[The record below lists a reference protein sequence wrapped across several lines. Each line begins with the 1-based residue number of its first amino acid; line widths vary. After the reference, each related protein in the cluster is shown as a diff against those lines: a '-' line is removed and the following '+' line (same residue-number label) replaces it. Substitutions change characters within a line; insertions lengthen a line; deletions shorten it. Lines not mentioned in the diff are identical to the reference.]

1 MNIICSVF
9 GHNYSLLSRFGMQA
23 YCTKCGHTLVIRDP
37 FHLQI
42 GERRFID
49 QTLYEQ
55 TELGLQPVKQTEEKE

>member
-55 TELGLQPVKQTEEKE
+55 TELELQPLKLEEEKE